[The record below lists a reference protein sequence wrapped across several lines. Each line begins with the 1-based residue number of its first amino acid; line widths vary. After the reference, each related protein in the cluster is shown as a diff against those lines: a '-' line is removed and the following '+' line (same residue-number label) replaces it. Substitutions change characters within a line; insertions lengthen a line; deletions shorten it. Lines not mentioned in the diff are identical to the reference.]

1 MDYEHTPVGGREDE
15 LDLIACCLAGYAPID
30 VDIQP
35 EHFDEPKHI
44 ATWQAIV
51 AVSDAGNRPD
61 PVSVRLALGTDG
73 DKAAVWLSEVFQ
85 RPVVPSNAPAL
96 ADRIRNAAHL
106 RDLADMGRGLINEA
120 TLPGADPAL
129 IAERYR
135 ARMDKPVG
143 RIKATESLAEV
154 LPQVI
159 DQLDKGVPAGL
170 STPWPD
176 LDRLIHGLAP
186 DRLYVVAARP
196 GVGKTL
202 IGQNLAMHWAQK
214 HRLPVFFASLEMANT
229 ELGTRVLAQASHVD
243 MSAMQEATLSEVQW
257 QALNKALPA
266 AMAAPVHIC
275 GDGMQTVDSIRAN
288 AREIQRRYGL
298 GLVVVDYLQIV
309 TPRNERL
316 TREQQV
322 ADTSRRLKLLA
333 KELHVPVVAM
343 VQVKRP
349 PTAEGEK
356 GPRRPS
362 MNDLRESGAIEQD
375 ADAVLILHIPDEKN
389 AKHVGELY
397 VAKARAGE
405 RGVVH
410 LAMRTKWASIDSAPR
425 PQNYHEQE
433 QAWPA

>member
-1 MDYEHTPVGGREDE
+1 MDYEYTPAGGREDE
-15 LDLIACCLAGYAPID
+15 LDLIACCLAGFNPAD
-30 VDIQP
+30 VDIRP
-35 EHFDEPKHI
+35 DDFDEPKHI
-44 ATWQAIV
+44 ATWQAIIAV
-51 AVSDAGNRPD
+51 ADAGNRPD
-61 PVSVRLALGTDG
+61 PVSVRLALGAAG
-73 DKAAVWLSEVFQ
+73 DKAAVWLAEVFQ
-85 RPVVPSNAPAL
+85 RPVVPANAPAL
-96 ADRIRNAAHL
+96 ADRIRAAAHL

-120 TLPGADPAL
+120 TMPGADPGV
-129 IAERYR
+129 IVERYR
-135 ARMDKPVG
+135 SRLDRPVG
-143 RIKATESLAEV
+143 SVKATESLAEI
-154 LPQVI
+154 LPQVV

-176 LDRLIHGLAP
+176 LDRLIHGLGP
-186 DRLYVVAARP
+186 DRLYIVAARP

-229 ELGTRVLAQASHVD
+229 ELGTRVLSQAAHVD
-243 MSAMQEATLSEVQW
+243 MSAMQEANLSEVQW
-257 QALNKALPA
+257 QAIHRGLSA

-288 AREIQRRYGL
+288 AREIQRRHGL

-309 TPRNERL
+309 AARNERL

-343 VQVKRP
+343 TQVRRP
-349 PTAEGEK
+349 PTTEGEK
-356 GPRRPS
+356 GPRRPTMS
-362 MNDLRESGAIEQD
+362 DMRESGAIEQD
-375 ADAVLILHIPDEKN
+375 ADAVLILHVPDEK
-389 AKHVGELY
+389 AAPHIGELY

-405 RGVVH
+405 RGTVH

-425 PQNYHEQE
+425 PQSYEQE

>member
-1 MDYEHTPVGGREDE
+1 MDYEYTPAIGREDE
-15 LDLIACCLAGYAPID
+15 LDLIACCLAGYHAADID
-30 VDIQP
+30 ITADD
-35 EHFDEPKHI
+35 FDEPKH
-44 ATWQAIV
+44 ASVWQAIV
-51 AVSDAGNRPD
+51 TVADAGNRPD
-61 PVSVRLALGTDG
+61 PVSVRLALGPHG
-73 DKAAVWLSEVFQ
+73 DAAAVWLSEVFH

-96 ADRIRNAAHL
+96 ADRIRRAALL

-120 TLPGADPAL
+120 TQPSADPAL
-129 IAERYR
+129 IVERYR
-135 ARMDKPVG
+135 SRLDRPVG
-143 RIKATESLAEV
+143 NIKATESLADV

-159 DQLDKGVPAGL
+159 DQLDKGVPTGL

-176 LDRLIHGLAP
+176 LDHLIHGLGK
-186 DRLYVVAARP
+186 DRLYIVAARP

-214 HRLPVFFASLEMANT
+214 HHLPVFFASMEMASV

-243 MSAMQEATLSEVQW
+243 LTAMQEARVSELQW
-257 QALNKALPA
+257 QAIHRGLPA
-266 AMAAPVHIC
+266 ALEAPVHIC

-288 AREIQRRYGL
+288 AREIQRRHGL
-298 GLVVVDYLQIV
+298 GLIVVDYLQIV

-316 TREQQV
+316 PREQQV

-343 VQVKRP
+343 TQVKRP

-356 GPRRPS
+356 GPRRPTMS
-362 MNDLRESGAIEQD
+362 DLRESGAIEQD
-375 ADAVLILHIPDEKN
+375 ADVVMILHIPDEKN
-389 AKHVGELY
+389 AQHAAELY
-397 VAKARAGE
+397 VAKARAGT

-410 LAMRTKWASIDSAPR
+410 LTMRTTWASIDSAPR
-425 PQNYHEQE
+425 PSNYEQE